1 MRSAELL
8 STAFGLLQVSI
19 NAALASV
26 AANDFYLSNEQLT
39 KGQIRMKRRCFLAKA
54 AAFSA
59 AIAAAPSARV
69 LLGAEDA
76 KKNDSKGSAVPNR
89 KLTPPAKGRI
99 PVAVVISEGVTVIDF
114 AGPWEVFQDVM
125 IAEQMPFQL
134 FTVSDKIETIT
145 ATAGLKLV
153 PDYTFA
159 NVPECQVVVIPAQRG
174 SEPMREWLRKVSQT
188 ADVTM
193 SVCTGAFQ
201 LAKAGLLAGKC
212 ATTHHEFLDRLE
224 KDFPDVKVA
233 RGVRFVEGERIS
245 TAGGL
250 SSGIDLA
257 LRVVER
263 YFGRKVAE
271 TTATY
276 MEYQGTGWLT

>member
-1 MRSAELL
+1 
-8 STAFGLLQVSI
+8 
-19 NAALASV
+19 
-26 AANDFYLSNEQLT
+26 
-39 KGQIRMKRRCFLAKA
+39 MKRRCFLGKA
-54 AAFSA
+54 AAFGAVMASVPA
-59 AIAAAPSARV
+59 ARV
-69 LLGAEDA
+69 LMATENA
-76 KKNDSKGSAVPNR
+76 KKKDSKASAVPIR
-89 KLTPPAKGRI
+89 KLTPPAQGRI

-125 IAEQMPFQL
+125 VGEQMPFQL
-134 FTVSDKIETIT
+134 FTVADKIETIT
-145 ATAGLKLV
+145 ASAGLKLV

-159 NVPECQVVVIPAQRG
+159 TVPECKVVVIPAQKG
-174 SEPMREWLRKVSQT
+174 SEPMREWLREMSPM

-201 LAKAGLLAGKC
+201 LAKAGLLAGKS
-212 ATTHHEFLDRLE
+212 ATTHHQFLDRLE
-224 KDFPDVKVA
+224 KDFPDVKVQ

-263 YFGRKVAE
+263 YYGRRVAE

-276 MEYQGTGWLT
+276 MEYQGKGWLT

>member
-1 MRSAELL
+1 
-8 STAFGLLQVSI
+8 
-19 NAALASV
+19 
-26 AANDFYLSNEQLT
+26 
-39 KGQIRMKRRCFLAKA
+39 MKRRCFLGKA
-54 AAFSA
+54 AAFGA
-59 AIAAAPSARV
+59 AIASVPAAHV
-69 LLGAEDA
+69 LMATEES
-76 KKNDSKGSAVPNR
+76 KKNDSKGSTVPGR
-89 KLTPPAKGRI
+89 KLTPPAHGRI
-99 PVAVVISEGVTVIDF
+99 PVAVVISESVTVIDF

-125 IAEQMPFQL
+125 VGEQMPFQL
-134 FTVSDKIETIT
+134 FTVSDKTETIT
-145 ATAGLKLV
+145 ASAGLKLV

-159 NVPECQVVVIPAQRG
+159 NVPECKVVVIPAQRG
-174 SEPMREWLRKVSQT
+174 SEPMREWLRKISQT

-201 LAKAGLLAGKC
+201 LAKAGLLAGKS
-212 ATTHHEFLDRLE
+212 ATTHHDFIERLE
-224 KDFPDVKVA
+224 KDFPDVKVQ
-233 RGVRFVEGERIS
+233 RGVRFVEGDRIS

-276 MEYQGTGWLT
+276 MEYQSKGWLT